1 MPKTRIDVH
10 AHYLP
15 PAYNDILK
23 RREMRYL
30 DGGFPKPDWN
40 EDSQLAAMEQL
51 GITYSAL
58 SISSPH
64 LHMGDPA
71 EAVEVARASNE
82 YGAALVKKYPSKF
95 AVMASLP
102 LPEIRESV
110 EEVIYCRDVLHVDG
124 FSLLTNYGAFY
135 LGDPMLDPIM
145 EELNR
150 GGCVVSLHPT
160 EPSAVPKGVNENL
173 PYPLMEFFFDT
184 TRTVMNL
191 ILTGTL
197 KKYSKIRFI
206 VPHAGAYLPVLA
218 DRVSPMSKMLIP
230 EGDIDIAESLG
241 ELYYDL
247 GGVVMPKQYGNL
259 RQIAPETHI
268 LYGSDTPFTPLP
280 LCVKLSEDMDRG
292 LDDEMADLVYNKNPV
307 ALFPGCQEEKS
318 IASD

>member
-15 PAYNDILK
+15 PAYDAMLK
-23 RREMRYL
+23 RRGMDFL
-30 DGGFPKPDWN
+30 DGGFPKPDWSA
-40 EDSQLAAMEQL
+40 DSQLASMEQL

-110 EEVIYCRDVLHVDG
+110 EEVIYCRDVLRVDG
-124 FSLLTNYGAFY
+124 FSLLTNYGGFY
-135 LGDPMLDPIM
+135 LGDPMLDPVM

-160 EPSAVPKGVNENL
+160 EPASVPKGVNEKL

-197 KKYSKIRFI
+197 KKYPKIRFI

-218 DRVSPMSKMLIP
+218 DRVAPMSKMLIP
-230 EGDIDIAESLG
+230 EGDIDIAESLAG
-241 ELYYDL
+241 LYYDL

-259 RQIAPETHI
+259 RQITPESHI

-280 LCVKLSEDMDRG
+280 LCVKLAEDMDCG
-292 LDDEMADLVYNKNPV
+292 LDGETAELVYHKNPL
-307 ALFPGCQEEKS
+307 ALFPGADSAAK
-318 IASD
+318 AVL